1 MEAVERGLPPA
12 ATPPRRAP
20 RDDPPPPGE
29 GAGPILQLTAVTR
42 RFGGLAAVDGVDLAL
57 AEGALLCLIG
67 PNGCGKT
74 TLFNLITGE
83 LAPTSGEIRFAGA
96 RIDGLRP
103 FEVARRGILRKFQIP
118 GVYGDLSVAE
128 NLRIAAHS
136 RRLRQGS
143 PFSRAVGGDRDAAPF
158 SRSAEEG
165 GPQGRM
171 RAAPPGGAE
180 IAEAAAPAQ
189 TRGPSSPCRDL
200 LPPDGGRRE
209 TTDGAATPAST
220 ASAPAAVTDHRSPPS
235 PLSPAALLDLVRLSH
250 RRAVLAADLPHG
262 ERQWLEIAMVVA
274 AGPRLMLLDEPTTGM
289 TAAETRATVALVR
302 DLHAETGVAA
312 IVIEHDMA
320 FVAELAAPIAFM
332 LRGRIAL
339 KGSFDEVRATPLV
352 RDAYLGAAV

>member
-1 MEAVERGLPPA
+1 MPADGRPPLLA
-12 ATPPRRAP
+12 LST
-20 RDDPPPPGE
+20 
-29 GAGPILQLTAVTR
+29 VTR

-57 AEGALLCLIG
+57 GQGALLCLIG

-83 LAPTSGEIRFAGA
+83 LAPTSGEIRFDGS

-118 GVYGDLSVAE
+118 GVYADLSVAE

-136 RRLRQGS
+136 RRLRS
-143 PFSRAVGGDRDAAPF
+143 AGDVDA
-158 SRSAEEG
+158 R
-165 GPQGRM
+165 
-171 RAAPPGGAE
+171 
-180 IAEAAAPAQ
+180 
-189 TRGPSSPCRDL
+189 TT
-200 LPPDGGRRE
+200 PD
-209 TTDGAATPAST
+209 
-220 ASAPAAVTDHRSPPS
+220 
-235 PLSPAALLDLVRLSH
+235 ALLDLVRLSH
-250 RRAVLAADLPHG
+250 RRAVLASDLPHG

-320 FVAELAAPIAFM
+320 FVAELDAPCAFM
-332 LRGRIAL
+332 LRGRIAIE
-339 KGSFDEVRATPLV
+339 GSFDAVRAAPLV

>member
-1 MEAVERGLPPA
+1 MTVERVVSRL
-12 ATPPRRAP
+12 
-20 RDDPPPPGE
+20 DGE
-29 GAGPILQLTAVTR
+29 EARSVPDRSIGPLHEGEPLLRLTALTR

-57 AEGALLCLIG
+57 PEGGLLCLIG

-83 LAPTSGEIRFAGA
+83 LAPTTGEIHFAGA
-96 RIDGLRP
+96 RIDGLKP
-103 FEVARRGILRKFQIP
+103 FAVARRGILRKFQVP
-118 GVYGDLSVAE
+118 GVYADLSVAE

-143 PFSRAVGGDRDAAPF
+143 PFSRAVGGDRDAPPF
-158 SRSAEEG
+158 SRHQPGEG
-165 GPQGRM
+165 GPKGRM
-171 RAAPPGGAE
+171 RAAPQSGAE
-180 IAEAAAPAQ
+180 TAEDAAPAETAEAAAPAQ
-189 TRGPSSPCRDL
+189 TRGPSSGAARHL
-200 LPPDGGRRE
+200 LPPPGGRRE
-209 TTDGAATPAST
+209 DIGTQLT
-220 ASAPAAVTDHRSPPS
+220 
-235 PLSPAALLDLVRLSH
+235 PAALLDLVRLSH
-250 RRAVLAADLPHG
+250 RRSVLAADLPHG

-289 TAAETRATVALVR
+289 TAAETHATARLVR

-320 FVAELAAPIAFM
+320 FVADLAAATAFM

-339 KGSFDEVRATPLV
+339 QGSFDEVRAAPLV

>member
-1 MEAVERGLPPA
+1 MESVERGLPPA
-12 ATPPRRAP
+12 VTPPRRAS
-20 RDDPPPPGE
+20 RDDPPPQGE
-29 GAGPILQLTAVTR
+29 GAPLLALTGLTR

-57 AEGALLCLIG
+57 GPESLLCLIG

-83 LAPTSGEIRFAGA
+83 LAPTSGEIRFAGD

-118 GVYGDLSVAE
+118 GVYADLSVAE

-136 RRLRQGS
+136 RRLRSGS
-143 PFSRAVGGDRDAAPF
+143 PFSSAVGGDRDATPF
-158 SRSAEEG
+158 SRSAGEG
-165 GPQGRM
+165 GPEGRM
-171 RAAPPGGAE
+171 RAAPRSG
-180 IAEAAAPAQ
+180 AEAAEDAAPAR
-189 TRGPSSPCRDL
+189 TRGPSSGAARHL
-200 LPPDGGRRE
+200 LPPDGGRRDSE
-209 TTDGAATPAST
+209 AAAPTPLA
-220 ASAPAAVTDHRSPPS
+220 
-235 PLSPAALLDLVRLSH
+235 PAALLDLVRLSH
-250 RRAVLAADLPHG
+250 RRHVLASDLPHG

-320 FVAELAAPIAFM
+320 FVAALAAPIAFM
-332 LRGRIAL
+332 LRGRIAIE
-339 KGSFDEVRATPLV
+339 GSFEDVRAAPLV